1 MPAPRPAQGLP
12 PSGADV
18 IFIAIFLGLLFTLW
32 GLFLALTPPLQRL
45 LTWSGHRTAAFRYRD
60 YLSVVVVLVV
70 GIAAASFAGD
80 GFIDLAERV
89 HAHSPQLQAI
99 DKTWHDW
106 ARMTESTDATRFFTL
121 MTMIGSPITLG
132 IVVAIVAAILAIQ
145 KRFRWLLYLLF
156 TTGTGALLNIE
167 LKAYFARARP
177 ELAEALRRAHGYSF
191 PSGHAMGS
199 TIVLGALSYLAFRA
213 AHPWRLKA
221 AALALAVTLVL
232 AIASS
237 RIYLGVHWISDVG
250 AGISAGLL
258 WVAACTIAYETF
270 RRIRLVRAL
279 RDARKLKIEN

>member
-1 MPAPRPAQGLP
+1 M
-12 PSGADV
+12 
-18 IFIAIFLGLLFTLW
+18 IFTALFLGILLTLW
-32 GLFLALTPPLQRL
+32 GLFLALAPPLQRL

-60 YLSVVVVLVV
+60 YLPVVVVLAI

-89 HAHSPQLQAI
+89 HSKSPQLQSI
-99 DKTWHDW
+99 DKQWHDW
-106 ARMTESTDATRFFTL
+106 ARMTETTGATRFFTL
-121 MTMIGSPITLG
+121 MTMIGSPIMLG
-132 IVVAIVAAILAIQ
+132 VVLAGVAGLLAFQ
-145 KRFRWLLYLLF
+145 RHWRWLLYLAF

-199 TIVLGALSYLAFRA
+199 TIVLGALSYIAFRA
-213 AHPWRLKA
+213 VHRWRLKA
-221 AALALAVTLVL
+221 GVLALAVTLVL

-250 AGISAGLL
+250 AGISAGVV
-258 WVAACTIAYETF
+258 WVSACTLAYETF

-279 RDARKLKIEN
+279 RAQRTPSDGRAT